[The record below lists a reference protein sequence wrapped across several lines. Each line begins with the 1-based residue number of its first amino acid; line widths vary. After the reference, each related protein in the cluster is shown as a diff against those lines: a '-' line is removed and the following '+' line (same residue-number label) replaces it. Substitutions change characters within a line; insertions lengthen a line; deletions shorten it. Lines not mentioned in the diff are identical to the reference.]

1 MMLYLRYA
9 EKDIRMLLRSKRML
23 FNLLF
28 SLSIPTIY
36 MMLASDPVLSSTSI
50 IPLAGMPAF
59 SAIAS
64 SILGGEL
71 VYFLLINDRESA
83 IDDILLVSNIGKLKL
98 TIVRVMVSCILT
110 IIMVNMALVVAGILN
125 FYSILPMIRVTMW
138 SSNLCISSILNTLL
152 VVLLEQAIILLNIKK
167 LVENPTISLVLTA
180 LFLLVIN
187 LTMVFGGRLI
197 YILLS
202 SAIVL
207 LFIVADIVL
216 LNKYSK
222 HFSKS
227 KIKRYNIQVT
237 GKSPLTSLIKK
248 DIRVAKFH
256 LLNIISLFLLSG
268 SMILLQYKFL
278 ADVEYVVLVRIAMV
292 FLSLYGT
299 LNIVLPATRQD
310 VVENMQDIIAV
321 SGMQRWKYI
330 LSKMIISVFI
340 AVSGL
345 IITFT
350 GSFLYC
356 CLTDSSFILDVP
368 AALLCCISSL
378 FSCSLCI
385 ILTES
390 VVSKREDRIISLII
404 TIATIIVHVLMA
416 LLLVFK

>member
-9 EKDIRMLLRSKRML
+9 EKDIRMLLRSKKML

-36 MMLASDPVLSSTSI
+36 MMLASDPVLSSTST
-50 IPLAGMPAF
+50 IPLTGMPAF
-59 SAIAS
+59 SAMTS
-64 SILGGEL
+64 SIIGGEL

-83 IDDILLVSNIGKLKL
+83 IDDILLASNIGKLKL

-110 IIMVNMALVVAGILN
+110 IITVNVALVMAGILN

-138 SSNLCISSILNTLL
+138 SLNLCIDSILNTLL
-152 VVLLEQAIILLNIKK
+152 VVMLEQAIILLNIKK
-167 LVENPTISLVLTA
+167 LVENPTISLGLTA

-187 LTMVFGGRLI
+187 LTMVFGGRLF

-202 SAIVL
+202 SVIVL
-207 LFIVADIVL
+207 LFIVADVVL

-248 DIRVAKFH
+248 DIRVARFH

-268 SMILLQYKFL
+268 AMILLQYKFL
-278 ADVEYVVLVRIAMV
+278 ENVADVILVRIAMV

-330 LSKMIISVFI
+330 LSKMIISVFV

-345 IITFT
+345 IIIFT
-350 GSFLYC
+350 GSFFYC
-356 CLTDSSFILDVP
+356 GLTESSFILDMP
-368 AALLCCISSL
+368 AALLCCLSSL
-378 FSCSLCI
+378 FSSCLCI

-416 LLLVFK
+416 LLLPY

>member
-36 MMLASDPVLSSTSI
+36 MMLASDPVISSTSI
-50 IPLAGMPAF
+50 IPLAGIPAF
-59 SAIAS
+59 STMAS
-64 SILGGEL
+64 SIIGGEL

-83 IDDILLVSNIGKLKL
+83 IDDILLASNIGKLKM

-125 FYSILPMIRVTMW
+125 FYSIPPMIRVTMW
-138 SSNLCISSILNTLL
+138 SSTLCINSILNTLL

-167 LVENPTISLVLTA
+167 LLENSTISLGLTA

-187 LTMVFGGRLI
+187 QTMVFGGRLF

-202 SAIVL
+202 SVIVL
-207 LFIVADIVL
+207 LFIIADVVL

-227 KIKRYNIQVT
+227 NIKRYNIQVT

-256 LLNIISLFLLSG
+256 LLNIISLFLLYG
-268 SMILLQYKFL
+268 AMILLQYKFL
-278 ADVEYVVLVRIAMV
+278 ANVEDVVLVRIAMV

-299 LNIVLPATRQD
+299 IHIVLPATRQD

-321 SGMQRWKYI
+321 SGTQRWKYI
-330 LSKMIISVFI
+330 LSKMIISVFVT
-340 AVSGL
+340 VSGL

-356 CLTDSSFILDVP
+356 CLTESSFILDVP

-416 LLLVFK
+416 LLLPY

>member
-9 EKDIRMLLRSKRML
+9 EKDIRMLLRSKKML

-36 MMLASDPVLSSTSI
+36 MMLASDPVLSSTST
-50 IPLAGMPAF
+50 IPLTGMPAF
-59 SAIAS
+59 SAMTS
-64 SILGGEL
+64 SIIGGEL

-83 IDDILLVSNIGKLKL
+83 IDDILLASNIGKLKL

-110 IIMVNMALVVAGILN
+110 IITVNVALVMAGILN

-138 SSNLCISSILNTLL
+138 SLNLCIDSILNTLL
-152 VVLLEQAIILLNIKK
+152 VVMLEQAIILLNIKK
-167 LVENPTISLVLTA
+167 LLENPTISLGLTA

-187 LTMVFGGRLI
+187 LTMVFGGRLF

-202 SAIVL
+202 SVIVL
-207 LFIVADIVL
+207 LFIVADVVL

-227 KIKRYNIQVT
+227 NIKRYNIQVT

-248 DIRVAKFH
+248 DMRVAKFH

-330 LSKMIISVFI
+330 LSKMIISVFV

-345 IITFT
+345 IIIFT
-350 GSFLYC
+350 GSFFYC
-356 CLTDSSFILDVP
+356 GLTESSFILDMP
-368 AALLCCISSL
+368 AALLCCLSSL

-404 TIATIIVHVLMA
+404 IIATIIVHVLMA
-416 LLLVFK
+416 LLLPY

>member
-9 EKDIRMLLRSKRML
+9 EKDIRMLLRSKK
-23 FNLLF
+23 LLF
-28 SLSIPTIY
+28 SLLVNLSFPTIL
-36 MMLASDPVLSSTSI
+36 MMLASNPVLSSTSI
-50 IPLAGMPAF
+50 IPITGMPAY
-59 SAIAS
+59 SAMAS

-71 VYFLLINDRESA
+71 VYFFLINDRESA

-110 IIMVNMALVVAGILN
+110 ILMVNMALVVAGILN

-138 SSNLCISSILNTLL
+138 SSNLCIDSILNTLL
-152 VVLLEQAIILLNIKK
+152 VVLLEQAIILLNMKK
-167 LVENPTISLVLTA
+167 LLENPTISLGLT
-180 LFLLVIN
+180 LFFLSVIN
-187 LTMVFGGRLI
+187 LTMVFGGRLF

-202 SAIVL
+202 SVIVL
-207 LFIVADIVL
+207 LFIVADVVL

-227 KIKRYNIQVT
+227 NIKRYNIQVT

-330 LSKMIISVFI
+330 LSKMIISVFV

-345 IITFT
+345 IIIFT
-350 GSFLYC
+350 GSFFYC
-356 CLTDSSFILDVP
+356 GLTESSFILDMP
-368 AALLCCISSL
+368 AALLCCLSSL
-378 FSCSLCI
+378 FSSCLCI

-416 LLLVFK
+416 LLLPY

>member
-125 FYSILPMIRVTMW
+125 FYSILPMVRVTMW

-187 LTMVFGGRLI
+187 LTMIFGGRLI

-207 LFIVADIVL
+207 LFIVTDIVL

-248 DIRVAKFH
+248 DIRVARFH

-268 SMILLQYKFL
+268 AMILLQYKFL
-278 ADVEYVVLVRIAMV
+278 ENVADVVLVRITMV

-299 LNIVLPATRQD
+299 INIVLPATRQD
-310 VVENMQDIIAV
+310 IVESMQDIIAV
-321 SGMQRWKYI
+321 SGIQRWKYI
-330 LSKMIISVFI
+330 LSKMIISVFVT
-340 AVSGL
+340 VSGL

-356 CLTDSSFILDVP
+356 GLKDSSFILDVP
-368 AALLCCISSL
+368 AALLCCLSSL
-378 FSCSLCI
+378 FSSSLCI

-390 VVSKREDRIISLII
+390 VVSKREDRTISLII

-416 LLLVFK
+416 LLLPY

>member
-9 EKDIRMLLRSKRML
+9 EKDIRMLLRSKKML

-36 MMLASDPVLSSTSI
+36 MMLASDPVLSSTST
-50 IPLAGMPAF
+50 IPLTGMPAF
-59 SAIAS
+59 SAMTS
-64 SILGGEL
+64 SIIGGEL

-83 IDDILLVSNIGKLKL
+83 IDDILLASNIGKLKL

-110 IIMVNMALVVAGILN
+110 IITVNVALVMAGILN

-138 SSNLCISSILNTLL
+138 SLNLCIDSILNTLL
-152 VVLLEQAIILLNIKK
+152 VVMLEQAIILLNIKK

-330 LSKMIISVFI
+330 LSKMIISVFV

-345 IITFT
+345 IIIFT
-350 GSFLYC
+350 GSFFYC
-356 CLTDSSFILDVP
+356 GLTESSFILDMP
-368 AALLCCISSL
+368 AALLCCLSSL
-378 FSCSLCI
+378 FSSCLCI

-416 LLLVFK
+416 LLLPY

>member
-9 EKDIRMLLRSKRML
+9 EKDIRMLLRSKKML

-36 MMLASDPVLSSTSI
+36 MMLASDPVLSSTST
-50 IPLAGMPAF
+50 IPLTGMPAF
-59 SAIAS
+59 SAMTS
-64 SILGGEL
+64 SIIGGEL

-83 IDDILLVSNIGKLKL
+83 IDDILLASNIGKLKL

-110 IIMVNMALVVAGILN
+110 IITVNVALVMAGILN

-138 SSNLCISSILNTLL
+138 SLNLCIDSILNTLL
-152 VVLLEQAIILLNIKK
+152 VVMLEQAIILLNIKK
-167 LVENPTISLVLTA
+167 LVENPTISLGLTA

-187 LTMVFGGRLI
+187 LTMVFGGRLF

-202 SAIVL
+202 SVIVL
-207 LFIVADIVL
+207 LFIVADVVL

-330 LSKMIISVFI
+330 LSKMIISVFV

-345 IITFT
+345 IIIFT
-350 GSFLYC
+350 GSFFYC
-356 CLTDSSFILDVP
+356 GLTESSFILDMP
-368 AALLCCISSL
+368 AALLCCLSSL

-404 TIATIIVHVLMA
+404 IIATIIVHVLMA
-416 LLLVFK
+416 LLLPY

>member
-9 EKDIRMLLRSKRML
+9 EKDIRMLLRSKK
-23 FNLLF
+23 LLF
-28 SLSIPTIY
+28 SLLVNLSFPTIL
-36 MMLASDPVLSSTSI
+36 MMLASNPVLSSTSI
-50 IPLAGMPAF
+50 IPITGMPAY
-59 SAIAS
+59 SAMAS

-71 VYFLLINDRESA
+71 VYFFLINDRESA

-110 IIMVNMALVVAGILN
+110 ILMVNMALVVAGILN

-138 SSNLCISSILNTLL
+138 SSNLCIDSILNTLL

-167 LVENPTISLVLTA
+167 LLENPTISLGLTA
-180 LFLLVIN
+180 LFVSVIN
-187 LTMVFGGRLI
+187 LTMVFGGRLF

-202 SAIVL
+202 SVIVL
-207 LFIVADIVL
+207 LFIVADVVL

-227 KIKRYNIQVT
+227 NIKRYNIQVT

-330 LSKMIISVFI
+330 LSKMIISVFV

-345 IITFT
+345 IIIFT
-350 GSFLYC
+350 GSFFYC
-356 CLTDSSFILDVP
+356 GLTESSFILDMP
-368 AALLCCISSL
+368 AALLCCLSSL

-404 TIATIIVHVLMA
+404 IIATIIVHVLMA
-416 LLLVFK
+416 LLLPY

>member
-1 MMLYLRYA
+1 MLYLRYA
-9 EKDIRMLLRSKRML
+9 EKDIRMLLRSKKML

-64 SILGGEL
+64 SIIGGEL

-110 IIMVNMALVVAGILN
+110 IITVNVALVMAGILN

-138 SSNLCISSILNTLL
+138 SSNLCIDSILNTLL
-152 VVLLEQAIILLNIKK
+152 VVLLEHAIILLNIKK
-167 LVENPTISLVLTA
+167 LVENSTISLGLTA

-187 LTMVFGGRLI
+187 LTMVFGGHLF

-202 SAIVL
+202 SVIVL
-207 LFIVADIVL
+207 LFIVADVVL

-268 SMILLQYKFL
+268 VMILLQYKFL
-278 ADVEYVVLVRIAMV
+278 ANVADVVLVRIAMV

-299 LNIVLPATRQD
+299 TNIVLPATRQD
-310 VVENMQDIIAV
+310 IVESMQDIIAV

-330 LSKMIISVFI
+330 LSKMIISVFVT
-340 AVSGL
+340 VSGL

-416 LLLVFK
+416 LLLPY

>member
-9 EKDIRMLLRSKRML
+9 EKDIRMLLRSKK
-23 FNLLF
+23 LLF
-28 SLSIPTIY
+28 SLLVNLSFPTIL
-36 MMLASDPVLSSTSI
+36 MMLASNPVLSSTSI
-50 IPLAGMPAF
+50 IPITGMPAY
-59 SAIAS
+59 SAMAS

-71 VYFLLINDRESA
+71 VYFFLINDRESA

-110 IIMVNMALVVAGILN
+110 ILMVNMALVVAGILN

-138 SSNLCISSILNTLL
+138 SSNLCIDSILNTLL
-152 VVLLEQAIILLNIKK
+152 VVLLEQAIILLNMKK
-167 LVENPTISLVLTA
+167 LLENPTISLGLT
-180 LFLLVIN
+180 LFFLSVIN
-187 LTMVFGGRLI
+187 LTMVFGGRLF

-202 SAIVL
+202 SVIVL
-207 LFIVADIVL
+207 LFIVADVVL

-227 KIKRYNIQVT
+227 NIKRYNIQVT

-268 SMILLQYKFL
+268 AMILLQYKFL
-278 ADVEYVVLVRIAMV
+278 ENVEDVVLFVRIATV

-299 LNIVLPATRQD
+299 INIVLPATRQD
-310 VVENMQDIIAV
+310 IVESMQDIIAV
-321 SGMQRWKYI
+321 SGIQRWKYI
-330 LSKMIISVFI
+330 LSKMIISVFVT
-340 AVSGL
+340 VSGL

-356 CLTDSSFILDVP
+356 GLTNSSFILDVP

-404 TIATIIVHVLMA
+404 IIATIIVHVLMA
-416 LLLVFK
+416 LLLPY

>member
-36 MMLASDPVLSSTSI
+36 MMLASDPVISSTSI
-50 IPLAGMPAF
+50 IPLAGIPAF
-59 SAIAS
+59 STMAS
-64 SILGGEL
+64 SIIGGEL

-83 IDDILLVSNIGKLKL
+83 IDDILLASNIGKLKM

-125 FYSILPMIRVTMW
+125 FYSIPPMIRVTMW
-138 SSNLCISSILNTLL
+138 SSTLCINSILNTLL

-167 LVENPTISLVLTA
+167 LLENSTISLGLTA

-187 LTMVFGGRLI
+187 QTMVFGGRLF

-202 SAIVL
+202 SVIVL
-207 LFIVADIVL
+207 LFIIADVVL
-216 LNKYSK
+216 LNKYSN

-256 LLNIISLFLLSG
+256 LLNIISLFLLYG
-268 SMILLQYKFL
+268 AMILLQYKFL
-278 ADVEYVVLVRIAMV
+278 ANVEDVVLVRIAMV

-299 LNIVLPATRQD
+299 IHIVLPATRQD

-321 SGMQRWKYI
+321 SGTQRWKYI
-330 LSKMIISVFI
+330 LSKMIISVFVT
-340 AVSGL
+340 VSGL

-356 CLTDSSFILDVP
+356 CLTESSFILDVP

-416 LLLVFK
+416 LLLPY

>member
-1 MMLYLRYA
+1 MLYLRYA
-9 EKDIRMLLRSKRML
+9 EKDIRMLLRSKK
-23 FNLLF
+23 LLF
-28 SLSIPTIY
+28 SLLVNLSLPTIL
-36 MMLASDPVLSSTSI
+36 MMIASDPVLSSTSI
-50 IPLAGMPAF
+50 IPITGMPAY
-59 SAIAS
+59 SAMAS

-71 VYFLLINDRESA
+71 VYFFLINDRESA
-83 IDDILLVSNIGKLKL
+83 IDDILLASNIGKLKL
-98 TIVRVMVSCILT
+98 TIARVMASCILT
-110 IIMVNMALVVAGILN
+110 ILMVNMALVVAGLLN

-138 SSNLCISSILNTLL
+138 SSNLCIDSILNTLL
-152 VVLLEQAIILLNIKK
+152 VVLLEQAIILLNIRK
-167 LVENPTISLVLTA
+167 LLENPTISLGLTA
-180 LFLLVIN
+180 LFLSVIN
-187 LTMVFGGRLI
+187 LTMVFGGRLF

-202 SAIVL
+202 SVVVL
-207 LFIVADIVL
+207 LFIVADVVL

-227 KIKRYNIQVT
+227 NIKRYNIQVT

-268 SMILLQYKFL
+268 AMILLQYKFL
-278 ADVEYVVLVRIAMV
+278 ADVEYVFLVRIAMV

-330 LSKMIISVFI
+330 LSKMIISVFV

-345 IITFT
+345 IIIFT
-350 GSFLYC
+350 GSFFYC
-356 CLTDSSFILDVP
+356 CLTESSFILDVP
-368 AALLCCISSL
+368 AALLCCLSSL

-390 VVSKREDRIISLII
+390 VVSRREDRIISLII

-416 LLLVFK
+416 LLLPY

>member
-9 EKDIRMLLRSKRML
+9 EKDIRMLLRSKKML

-36 MMLASDPVLSSTSI
+36 MMLASDPVLSSTST
-50 IPLAGMPAF
+50 IPLTGMPAF
-59 SAIAS
+59 SAMTS
-64 SILGGEL
+64 SIIGGEL

-83 IDDILLVSNIGKLKL
+83 IDDILLASNIGKLKL

-110 IIMVNMALVVAGILN
+110 IITVNVALVMAGILN

-138 SSNLCISSILNTLL
+138 SLNLCIDSILNTLL
-152 VVLLEQAIILLNIKK
+152 VVMLEQAIILLNIKK
-167 LVENPTISLVLTA
+167 LVENPTISLGLTA

-187 LTMVFGGRLI
+187 LTMVFGGRLF

-202 SAIVL
+202 SVIVL
-207 LFIVADIVL
+207 LFIVADVVL

-268 SMILLQYKFL
+268 AMILLQYKFL
-278 ADVEYVVLVRIAMV
+278 ENVEDVVLFVRIATV

-299 LNIVLPATRQD
+299 INIVLPATRQD
-310 VVENMQDIIAV
+310 IVESMQDIIAV
-321 SGMQRWKYI
+321 SGIQRWKYI
-330 LSKMIISVFI
+330 LSKMIISVFVT
-340 AVSGL
+340 VSGL

-356 CLTDSSFILDVP
+356 GLTNSSFILDVP

-404 TIATIIVHVLMA
+404 IIATIIVHVLMA
-416 LLLVFK
+416 LLLPY

>member
-36 MMLASDPVLSSTSI
+36 MMLASDPVISSTSI
-50 IPLAGMPAF
+50 IPLAGIPAF
-59 SAIAS
+59 STMAS
-64 SILGGEL
+64 SIIGGEL

-83 IDDILLVSNIGKLKL
+83 IDDILLASNIGKLKM

-125 FYSILPMIRVTMW
+125 FYSIPPMIRVTMW
-138 SSNLCISSILNTLL
+138 SSTLCINSILNTLL

-167 LVENPTISLVLTA
+167 LLENSTISLGLTL
-180 LFLLVIN
+180 LFLSVIN
-187 LTMVFGGRLI
+187 LTMVFGGRLL

-202 SAIVL
+202 SVIVL
-207 LFIVADIVL
+207 LFIIADVVL
-216 LNKYSK
+216 LNKYSN

-256 LLNIISLFLLSG
+256 LLNIISLFLLYG
-268 SMILLQYKFL
+268 AMILLQYKFL
-278 ADVEYVVLVRIAMV
+278 ANVEDVVLVRIAMV

-299 LNIVLPATRQD
+299 IHIVLPATRQD

-321 SGMQRWKYI
+321 SGTQRWKYI
-330 LSKMIISVFI
+330 LSKMIISVFVT
-340 AVSGL
+340 VSGL

-356 CLTDSSFILDVP
+356 CLTESSFILDVP

-416 LLLVFK
+416 LLLPY

>member
-9 EKDIRMLLRSKRML
+9 EKDIRMLLRSKK
-23 FNLLF
+23 LLF
-28 SLSIPTIY
+28 SLLVNLSFPTIL
-36 MMLASDPVLSSTSI
+36 MMLASNPVLSSTSI
-50 IPLAGMPAF
+50 IPITGMPAY
-59 SAIAS
+59 SAMAS

-71 VYFLLINDRESA
+71 VYFFLINDRESA

-110 IIMVNMALVVAGILN
+110 ILMVNMALVVAGILN

-138 SSNLCISSILNTLL
+138 SSNLCIDSILNTLL
-152 VVLLEQAIILLNIKK
+152 VVLLEQAIILLNMKK
-167 LVENPTISLVLTA
+167 LLENPTISLGLT
-180 LFLLVIN
+180 LFFLSVIN
-187 LTMVFGGRLI
+187 LTMVFGGRLF

-202 SAIVL
+202 SVIVL
-207 LFIVADIVL
+207 LFIVADVVL

-227 KIKRYNIQVT
+227 NIKRYNIQVT

-330 LSKMIISVFI
+330 LSKMIISVFV

-345 IITFT
+345 IIIFT
-350 GSFLYC
+350 GSFFYC
-356 CLTDSSFILDVP
+356 GLTESSFILDMP
-368 AALLCCISSL
+368 AALLCCLSSL

-404 TIATIIVHVLMA
+404 IIATIIVHVLMA
-416 LLLVFK
+416 LLLPY

>member
-9 EKDIRMLLRSKRML
+9 EKDIRMLLRSKK
-23 FNLLF
+23 LLF
-28 SLSIPTIY
+28 SLLVNLSFPTIL
-36 MMLASDPVLSSTSI
+36 MMLASNPVLSSTSI
-50 IPLAGMPAF
+50 IPITGMPAY
-59 SAIAS
+59 SAMAS

-71 VYFLLINDRESA
+71 VYFFLINDRESA

-125 FYSILPMIRVTMW
+125 FYSILPMIHVTMW
-138 SSNLCISSILNTLL
+138 SSNLYIDSILNTLL

-167 LVENPTISLVLTA
+167 LLENPTISLGLTA
-180 LFLLVIN
+180 LFVSVIN
-187 LTMVFGGRLI
+187 LTMVFGGRLF

-202 SAIVL
+202 SVIVL
-207 LFIVADIVL
+207 LFIVADVVL

-227 KIKRYNIQVT
+227 NIKRYNIQVT

-330 LSKMIISVFI
+330 LSKMIISVFV

-345 IITFT
+345 IIIFT
-350 GSFLYC
+350 GSFFYC
-356 CLTDSSFILDVP
+356 GLTESSFILDMP
-368 AALLCCISSL
+368 AALLCCLSSL
-378 FSCSLCI
+378 FSSCLCI

-416 LLLVFK
+416 LLLPY

>member
-9 EKDIRMLLRSKRML
+9 EKDIRMLLRSKKML

-36 MMLASDPVLSSTSI
+36 MMLASDPVLSSTST
-50 IPLAGMPAF
+50 IPLTGMPAF
-59 SAIAS
+59 SAMTS
-64 SILGGEL
+64 SIIGGEL

-83 IDDILLVSNIGKLKL
+83 IDDILLASNIGKLKL

-110 IIMVNMALVVAGILN
+110 IITVNVALVMAGILN

-138 SSNLCISSILNTLL
+138 SLNLCIDSILNTLL
-152 VVLLEQAIILLNIKK
+152 VVMLEQAIILLNIKK
-167 LVENPTISLVLTA
+167 LVENPTISLGLTA

-187 LTMVFGGRLI
+187 LTMVFGGRLF

-202 SAIVL
+202 SVIVL
-207 LFIVADIVL
+207 LFIVADVVL

-330 LSKMIISVFI
+330 LSKMIISVFV

-345 IITFT
+345 IIIFT
-350 GSFLYC
+350 GSFFYC
-356 CLTDSSFILDVP
+356 GLTESSFILDMP
-368 AALLCCISSL
+368 AALLCCLSSL
-378 FSCSLCI
+378 FSSCLCI

-404 TIATIIVHVLMA
+404 IIATIIVHVLMA
-416 LLLVFK
+416 LLLPY